1 MKKNKF
7 DRVIITIISIG
18 IPLILACLLI
28 RRLDNLNYN
37 YADFNGIEIV
47 KTLLGVWS
55 TLLGFMITA
64 VSILLSVNENNYIVA
79 FRSSGH
85 YHTIIYAHGLTCLIL
100 FSATVFSTIIM
111 CLNIWNR
118 ICFFVFIMLIFSTF
132 IALAL
137 SIFFLFFIIF
147 KSN

>member
-47 KTLLGVWS
+47 KTLRGVWS
-55 TLLGFMITA
+55 T
-64 VSILLSVNENNYIVA
+64 
-79 FRSSGH
+79 
-85 YHTIIYAHGLTCLIL
+85 
-100 FSATVFSTIIM
+100 
-111 CLNIWNR
+111 
-118 ICFFVFIMLIFSTF
+118 
-132 IALAL
+132 
-137 SIFFLFFIIF
+137 
-147 KSN
+147 